1 MVVGSGKSGSPCARM
16 HWANASAARFWA
28 AVSVRGWPAFGKYDL
43 HACRAAWNAGDCGF
57 NPLPLRSMPPLV
69 LGSGKVGTPWERM
82 HLASLSAGLGPAG
95 LLFALFVTVP
105 LGAPMDPHAAS
116 VTQQPATLT
125 TVRAGEVVMAGTF
138 YAAAGNRAVTVLCH
152 RYAAVVSQIR

>member
-1 MVVGSGKSGSPCARM
+1 M

-28 AVSVRGWPAFGKYDL
+28 AVSVRGWPRFGKYDL
-43 HACRAAWNAGDCGF
+43 HACRAALNAGDCGSS
-57 NPLPLRSMPPLV
+57 PVPVRSMPPLV

-82 HLASLSAGLGPAG
+82 HLDSFSAGLGPAG

-116 VTQQPATLT
+116 ATQHPATLT
-125 TVRAGEVVMAGTF
+125 AVRARDVLMARTF
-138 YAAAGNRAVTVLCH
+138 YAAARNRAVTVLCR